1 MKRREFLK
9 SGAAGLTAAGL
20 SPLLSGCSGP
30 AGRDDFPASESIA
43 SLGNRLDPV
52 SCEMLYLASLAPS
65 GHNAQPWQVRI
76 DRPDR
81 WFLDLAPQRQLNAV
95 DPARREALLSA
106 GAFLEN
112 LAEAGRHHGRPV
124 ELAGDGGENGLVVL
138 FVGSSDERAA
148 NVWAI
153 ENRRT
158 LRGPFAPRR
167 IRRADVAELLH
178 DTRNTVYFP
187 PDSRE
192 SGWLDEATVEAVA
205 AQCRRAPVMKELS
218 QWIHWSDDAARKHRK
233 GLTPAA
239 MGINGFT
246 GWWTRHFLEP
256 EDVLSQSFAEATI
269 RQAREE
275 IGSSGGWIVVSG
287 AGDSLEGLLNAGRQ
301 CERIWLRARSL
312 DVGIHPMSQ
321 ALEEEPWRTA
331 IGDRLGLDEPPQLLL
346 RVGYAARY
354 PSPVSLRLPLNA
366 FVTVGTGSD
375 V

>member
-9 SGAAGLTAAGL
+9 SSAAGLTAAGL
-20 SPLLSGCSGP
+20 SPLLGGCSGP
-30 AGRDDFPASESIA
+30 VGRDDFPASESTA
-43 SLGNRLDPV
+43 SLGDRLDPV

-81 WFLDLAPQRQLNAV
+81 WFLDLAPQRQLPAV

-124 ELAGDGGENGLVVL
+124 ELAGVGKAKGLAVL
-138 FVGSSDERAA
+138 FVGSSDERTADLQ
-148 NVWAI
+148 AI
-153 ENRRT
+153 TRRRT

-167 IRRADVAELLH
+167 IRRGDIAELL
-178 DTRNTVYFP
+178 RNTPSTVYFP
-187 PDSRE
+187 AGSRE

-205 AQCRRAPVMKELS
+205 MQCRRKPVMEELS
-218 QWIHWSDDAARKHRK
+218 EWIHWSDEAARKHRT

-239 MGINGFT
+239 MGIGGFA
-246 GWWTRHFLEP
+246 GWWTRHFFEP
-256 EDVLSQSFAEATI
+256 DDVMSASFARATI
-269 RQAREE
+269 RQTAEE
-275 IGSSGGWIVVSG
+275 IGSSGGWIVVTG
-287 AGDSLEGLLNAGRQ
+287 AGDSAEDLLNAGRQ
-301 CERIWLRARSL
+301 CERLWLRARSA

-321 ALEEEPWRTA
+321 ALEEEPWRTE
-331 IGDRLGLDEPPQLLL
+331 IGDRLGLDESPQFLL

-354 PSPVSLRLPLNA
+354 PSPVSLRLPLDN
-366 FVTVGTGSD
+366 FVTVSSGSD